1 MIRVILGALTIVSAT
16 IIAPVATRAAEAPRA
31 FVELF
36 TSQGCASCPAADAL
50 LHSLSKDEGILA
62 VTLPVKLWDFL
73 GWEDTLATEAAT
85 KRQMEY
91 SIARGD
97 RDVYTPQMVVNGRE
111 DAVGSDRK
119 AILDLVRSGGR
130 DPLPV
135 PIDLE
140 IRAGVLHVEVGA
152 ADTDFDKANLWIFI
166 VDEKVSVPIRG
177 GENRGRKLTY
187 HNVVRAMRPIGM
199 WTGKALTLDIPLSDL
214 ERLPHAGC
222 FVVAQV
228 ETYKGPGPVIGA
240 AKLDRLFP
248 ARPITRR
255 TAAD

>member
-1 MIRVILGALTIVSAT
+1 MICVILGALTILSASLA
-16 IIAPVATRAAEAPRA
+16 APVGVRAAEPPRA

-50 LHSLSKDEGILA
+50 LHSLSRDAGILA
-62 VTLPVKLWDFL
+62 VTMPVKLWDFL
-73 GWEDTLATEAAT
+73 GWEDTLATDAAT

-91 SIARGD
+91 SVVRGD
-97 RDVYTPQMVVNGRE
+97 RDIYTPQMVVNGRE
-111 DAVGSDRK
+111 DVVGSDRK
-119 AILDLVRSGGR
+119 AILDAVHNGGEN
-130 DPLPV
+130 PLPV

-140 IRAGVLHVEVGA
+140 IRAGVLHVNVGA
-152 ADTDFDKANLWIFI
+152 ADTEFEKATLWVFI

-177 GENRGRKLTY
+177 GENRGRKLSY
-187 HNVVRAMRPIGM
+187 HNVVREMRPIGM
-199 WTGKALTLDIPLSDL
+199 WTGKAQVLNIPLSDL
-214 ERLPHAGC
+214 EKLPRAGC

-248 ARPITRR
+248 ARAVLRR